1 MIIIYPT
8 ETCYGIGCSALDK
21 EEVKKI
27 FELKKRPKDKP
38 FIVLVDSIDMLKKI
52 AKVNK
57 TALELAKKYWP
68 GPLSIVLP
76 KKRVIPNEVSKDYI
90 ACRISS
96 NKSANRIIKKI
107 NAPLIST
114 SANISGK
121 PSPYSIN
128 EIDESLIK
136 GADEIIDKGELPKNP
151 PSTVVKING
160 KKIII
165 LRNGSIIF

>member
-27 FELKKRPKDKP
+27 FELKKRPNEKP
-38 FIVLVDSIDMLKKI
+38 FIVLVDSINMLKKI
-52 AKVNK
+52 ARVNK

-76 KKRVIPNEVSKDYI
+76 KKNIIQNEVSKDYI

-96 NKSANRIIKKI
+96 NRFANEIIKEIK
-107 NAPLIST
+107 APLIST
-114 SANISGK
+114 SANLSGK
-121 PSPYSIN
+121 PSPYSIK

-136 GADEIIDKGELPKNP
+136 GADLIIDKGELEKNP
-151 PSTVVKING
+151 PSTVVKIDG
-160 KKIII
+160 EKIIM
-165 LRNGSIIF
+165 LRKGSIIF